1 VSKFWRQLLPEYLFT
16 WPAFAATFL
25 WALLVHFTDSILN
38 QSGNFIPRFIVIL
51 GLHTLVYCLLF
62 LSTRFFLNRITNRFV
77 PVLLFLTI
85 CLVGLGR
92 GYLFDIWL
100 YSWDIAETLNIGF
113 RMRASLLNTA
123 VSFVIVTIAIANTRR
138 HQMAIGQLSRE
149 RSRLDRTDLVANE
162 EIKRFHE
169 TLVRSISSDL
179 TTRLNEMT
187 GKPAQQVLTSLH
199 DLINKV
205 VQPLS
210 RELSTHSQPWTPDFV
225 NTPKVRIKW
234 GALLVGS
241 FDPRKVNYLL
251 VPILL
256 TIIAFPTALLNSS
269 LAEVFLGLGLV
280 NATAALVG
288 FTFRRIYMNRRGRVI
303 EYFVVLLVTG
313 TSVGLASTYLTREY
327 DERFSFVVPGI
338 LFYLISATL
347 LSLINGAEE
356 QRRLSEDE
364 LRLTVEQL
372 EWRVARV
379 RETQRQNYRQL
390 SRNLHDGIQ
399 AQLSSKYLQL
409 ERAIASGEGTNEIL
423 QQMFIDL
430 TSLVQVLDAREI
442 TIEPIDAVVERVRG
456 NWSSIALISFEAD
469 PTTLKVIERD
479 SLCSTSIV
487 DVIPELVFN
496 GIKHGKATEIDLRLN
511 LVNEQ
516 KVQLSVIDNGSFEK
530 VESITGLG
538 TSILNESCISWSRE
552 RSNARTITV
561 ADFAFSP
568 MT

>member
-1 VSKFWRQLLPEYLFT
+1 VRKFWRQLLPEYLFT
-16 WPAFAATFL
+16 WPAFIATFL
-25 WALLVHFTDSILN
+25 WALLIHFTDLILN
-38 QSGNFIPRFIVIL
+38 QSGNFIPRFVVIL
-51 GLHTLVYCLLF
+51 GLHTLVYCLLY
-62 LSTRFFLNRITNRFV
+62 LSTRLFLNRITHRFV
-77 PVLLFLTI
+77 PAALFLTI
-85 CLVGLGR
+85 CFMGLGR

-138 HQMAIGQLSRE
+138 HQMAIGQLFRE
-149 RSRLDRTDLVANE
+149 RSRLERTDLVASE
-162 EIKRFHE
+162 EIKQFHE
-169 TLVRSISSDL
+169 TLVQSISSDL
-179 TTRLNEMT
+179 TRRIDEMK
-187 GKPAQQVLTSLH
+187 GKSAQQVLILLH

-210 RELSTHSQPWTPDFV
+210 RELSTRSQPWTPDFG
-225 NTPKVRIKW
+225 NLHRIGIKW
-234 GALLVGS
+234 GALLVRS
-241 FDPRKVNYLL
+241 FNPGKVNYLL
-251 VPILL
+251 IPILL

-280 NATAALVG
+280 NVTAALVG
-288 FTFRRIYMNRRGRVI
+288 FVFRRIYLKRRGRVI
-303 EYFVVLLVTG
+303 EYFVALLVTG
-313 TSVGLASTYLTREY
+313 TSMGLASTYLTREY
-327 DERFSFVVPGI
+327 DERFSFVFPGI

-347 LSLINGAEE
+347 LSLINGAED

-372 EWRVARV
+372 EWKVARV

-409 ERAIASGEGTNEIL
+409 ERAIASGDASDEIL
-423 QQMFIDL
+423 QQMFRDL
-430 TSLVQVLDAREI
+430 SSLMQVLDARQANVQ
-442 TIEPIDAVVERVRG
+442 PIDAVVERVRG
-456 NWSSIALISFEAD
+456 NWSTIAVISFNSD
-469 PTTLKVIERD
+469 PVTLKAIERD
-479 SLCSTSIV
+479 PLCSTSII

-496 GIKHGKATEIDLRLN
+496 GIKHGKATEIDLQLN
-511 LVNEQ
+511 LIHEQ

-530 VESITGLG
+530 VESAIGLG

-552 RSNARTITV
+552 RSNAQTITV
-561 ADFAFSP
+561 ADFALSP
-568 MT
+568 SA

>member
-1 VSKFWRQLLPEYLFT
+1 MRKFWRQLLPEYLFT
-16 WPAFAATFL
+16 WPAFIATFL
-25 WALLVHFTDSILN
+25 WALLIHFTDLILN
-38 QSGNFIPRFIVIL
+38 QTGNFIPRFVVIL
-51 GLHTLVYCLLF
+51 GLHILVYCLLY
-62 LSTRFFLNRITNRFV
+62 LSTRVFLNRITHRFV
-77 PVLLFLTI
+77 PAALFLTI

-138 HQMAIGQLSRE
+138 HQMAIGQLFRE
-149 RSRLDRTDLVANE
+149 RSRLERTDLVASE
-162 EIKRFHE
+162 EIKQFHE
-169 TLVRSISSDL
+169 TLVQSISSDL
-179 TTRLNEMT
+179 TRRIDEMK
-187 GKPAQQVLTSLH
+187 GKSAQQALILLH

-210 RELSTHSQPWTPDFV
+210 RELSTRSQPWTPDFG
-225 NTPKVRIKW
+225 NSPKIGIRW
-234 GALLVGS
+234 GALLLRS
-241 FDPRKVNYLL
+241 FNPGKVNYLL
-251 VPILL
+251 IPILL

-280 NATAALVG
+280 NVTAAIVG
-288 FTFRRIYMNRRGRVI
+288 FVFRRIYLKRRGRVI
-303 EYFVVLLVTG
+303 EYFVALLVTG
-313 TSVGLASTYLTREY
+313 TSMGLASTYLTREY
-327 DERFSFVVPGI
+327 DEKLSFVFPGI
-338 LFYLISATL
+338 LFYLISAIL
-347 LSLINGAEE
+347 LSLINGAED

-372 EWRVARV
+372 EWKVARV

-409 ERAIASGEGTNEIL
+409 ERAIASGDASDEIL
-423 QQMFIDL
+423 QQMLRDL
-430 TSLVQVLDAREI
+430 SSLMQVLDARQSSVQ
-442 TIEPIDAVVERVRG
+442 PIDAVVERVRG
-456 NWSSIALISFEAD
+456 NWSTIALISFNSD
-469 PTTLKVIERD
+469 PVTLKAIERD
-479 SLCSTSIV
+479 PLCSTSII

-496 GIKHGKATEIDLRLN
+496 GIKHGKATEIDLQLN
-511 LVNEQ
+511 LIHEQ

-530 VESITGLG
+530 VESVIGLG

-552 RSNARTITV
+552 RSNAQTITV

-568 MT
+568 ST

>member
-1 VSKFWRQLLPEYLFT
+1 
-16 WPAFAATFL
+16 
-25 WALLVHFTDSILN
+25 
-38 QSGNFIPRFIVIL
+38 
-51 GLHTLVYCLLF
+51 
-62 LSTRFFLNRITNRFV
+62 
-77 PVLLFLTI
+77 
-85 CLVGLGR
+85 
-92 GYLFDIWL
+92 
-100 YSWDIAETLNIGF
+100 
-113 RMRASLLNTA
+113 
-123 VSFVIVTIAIANTRR
+123 
-138 HQMAIGQLSRE
+138 MAIGQLSRE

-187 GKPAQQVLTSLH
+187 GKPAQQVLSSLH

-210 RELSTHSQPWTPDFV
+210 RELSTRGQPWTPDFV
-225 NTPKVRIKW
+225 NAPKVRIKW

-288 FTFRRIYMNRRGRVI
+288 FTFRRIYMNRHGRVI
-303 EYFVVLLVTG
+303 EYFIVLLVTG
-313 TSVGLASTYLTREY
+313 TSLGLASTYLTREY

-390 SRNLHDGIQ
+390 SRKLHEGIQ

-409 ERAIASGEGTNEIL
+409 ERAIASGEGTDEIL
-423 QQMFIDL
+423 QQMFTDL
-430 TSLVQVLDAREI
+430 TSLVQVLDARET

-456 NWSSIALISFEAD
+456 NWSAIALISFEAD

-511 LVNEQ
+511 LINEQ

-530 VESITGLG
+530 VESVTGLG

-552 RSNARTITV
+552 RSNARTVTV

>member
-1 VSKFWRQLLPEYLFT
+1 MRKFWRQLLPEYLFT
-16 WPAFAATFL
+16 WPAFIATFL
-25 WALLVHFTDSILN
+25 WALLIHFTDLILN
-38 QSGNFIPRFIVIL
+38 QSGNFIPRFVVIL
-51 GLHTLVYCLLF
+51 GLHTLVYCLLY
-62 LSTRFFLNRITNRFV
+62 LSTRLFLNRITHRFV
-77 PVLLFLTI
+77 PAALFLTI
-85 CLVGLGR
+85 CFMGLGR

-138 HQMAIGQLSRE
+138 HQMAIGQLFRE
-149 RSRLDRTDLVANE
+149 RSRLERTDLVASE
-162 EIKRFHE
+162 EIKQFHE
-169 TLVRSISSDL
+169 TLVQSISSDL
-179 TTRLNEMT
+179 TRRIDEMK
-187 GKPAQQVLTSLH
+187 GKSAQQALILLH

-210 RELSTHSQPWTPDFV
+210 RELSTRSQPWTPDFV
-225 NTPKVRIKW
+225 NTPKIGIRW
-234 GALLVGS
+234 GALLLRS
-241 FDPRKVNYLL
+241 FNPGKVNYLL
-251 VPILL
+251 IPILL

-280 NATAALVG
+280 NVTAAIVG
-288 FTFRRIYMNRRGRVI
+288 FVFRRIYLKRRGRVI
-303 EYFVVLLVTG
+303 EYFVALLVTG
-313 TSVGLASTYLTREY
+313 TSMGLASTYLTREY
-327 DERFSFVVPGI
+327 DEKLSFVFPGI

-347 LSLINGAEE
+347 LSLINGAED

-372 EWRVARV
+372 EWKVARV

-409 ERAIASGEGTNEIL
+409 ERAIASGDASDEIL
-423 QQMFIDL
+423 QQMFRDL
-430 TSLVQVLDAREI
+430 SSLMQVLDARQANVQ
-442 TIEPIDAVVERVRG
+442 PIDAVVERVRG
-456 NWSSIALISFEAD
+456 NWSTIAVISFNSD
-469 PTTLKVIERD
+469 PVTLKAIERD
-479 SLCSTSIV
+479 ALCSTSII

-496 GIKHGKATEIDLRLN
+496 GIKHGKATEIDLQLN
-511 LVNEQ
+511 LIHEQ

-530 VESITGLG
+530 VESAIGLG

-552 RSNARTITV
+552 RSNAQTITV

-568 MT
+568 SA